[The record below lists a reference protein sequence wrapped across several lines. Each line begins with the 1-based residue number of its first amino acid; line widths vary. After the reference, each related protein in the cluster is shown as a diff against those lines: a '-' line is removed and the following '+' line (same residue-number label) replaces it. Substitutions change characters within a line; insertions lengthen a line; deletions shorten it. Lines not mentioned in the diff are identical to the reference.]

1 MRLLVLGGTEF
12 VGRAVVHEAL
22 AAGWQV
28 TVFNRGSHRAADG
41 VEAVVGDRT
50 EPGALAALGAG
61 TWDVV
66 VDTWSWAPRA
76 VRDSAAALADRA
88 ASYVYVSSRS
98 VYDDPPAGACE
109 TSPVVEASP
118 DAAQSSYAA
127 DKRGAELGAIAA
139 FGDRALVLRPG
150 LIIGP
155 HENVGR
161 LPWWLAR
168 SARGGRMLAP
178 GPAASGIQFVDAR
191 DLARFC
197 LSAAERGLGG
207 AFDVVSPV
215 DRASFG
221 DLIAACVAV
230 TGSVADPVWVDPE
243 TILAAGI
250 SPWTELPVW
259 LPPGV
264 DHDALHRSD
273 TAKAAAAG
281 LVIRPLEETVADTWE
296 WLQSP
301 GAVVAQRPDRPPGG
315 LDAEIEA
322 RVLAEAV
329 QPLA

>member
-1 MRLLVLGGTEF
+1 MRLLVLGGSEF
-12 VGRAVVHEAL
+12 VGRAVVDGAL
-22 AAGWQV
+22 AAGWRV
-28 TVFNRGSHRAADG
+28 TVFNRGTHRAPDG
-41 VEAVVGDRT
+41 VDAIVGDRT
-50 EPGALAALGAG
+50 LPGALAALGSV

-66 VDTWSWAPRA
+66 VDTWSWAPTA

-88 ASYVYVSSRS
+88 ESYVYVSSRS
-98 VYDDPPAGACE
+98 VYEDPPAGADE
-109 TSPVVEASP
+109 TSPVVEASA
-118 DAAQSSYAA
+118 DAPQTDYAA

-139 FGDRALVLRPG
+139 FGDRAVLLRPG

-155 HENVGR
+155 HENIGR

-168 SARGGRMLAP
+168 AARGGRMLAP

-197 LSAAERGLGG
+197 LSTAERGLGG
-207 AFDVVSPV
+207 AFDVVSPA
-215 DRASFG
+215 DRTTFG
-221 DLIAACVAV
+221 DLIAACVDG
-230 TGSVADPVWVDPE
+230 TGSVAEPVWVDPE

-259 LPPGV
+259 LPPGP

-273 TAKAAAAG
+273 TSKAAAAG

-296 WLQSP
+296 WLMSP
-301 GAVVAQRPDRPPGG
+301 GVVVTQRRDRPAVGI
-315 LDAEIEA
+315 DAATEA
-322 RVLAEAV
+322 RVLAEAA